1 MVNFLSLAL
10 LTATG
15 GAIGSVCRWL
25 VGLASTR
32 LWNDHL
38 PWGTLIVN
46 ILGSFIIGFAVELI
60 THKLDSSPE
69 IRALVVTGFLG
80 GFTTFSSFSLD
91 NMNLVAR
98 GDSVLAIAY
107 ILVSV
112 LVSLVFVFSGFHVA
126 RHLS

>member
-1 MVNFLSLAL
+1 MSLAL

-15 GAIGSVCRWL
+15 GAIGSLCRWL
-25 VGLASTR
+25 VGLAATR
-32 LWNDHL
+32 LWSDHL

-98 GDSVLAIAY
+98 GDSVLAVAY

-126 RHLS
+126 RQLS